1 MDEIRRVLKPGG
13 IFGLIWNIRDET
25 TGWVAALSRIMA
37 PHGKGA
43 PRFHEGQWRSVFPAE
58 GFAELREKTFEH
70 AHRGDFESVVVDR
83 VMSVSFIA
91 SLSRSERE
99 EVSRQVR
106 RLAKSYPGLSDET
119 DVIFPYRTF
128 VAWTEKSIAVT

>member
-1 MDEIRRVLKPGG
+1 MVEIHHAARSGFSKASSAYVSGRPGYPKG
-13 IFGLIWNIRDET
+13 IDSWLRDT
-25 TGWVAALSRIMA
+25 LSVCSNKR
-37 PHGKGA
+37 
-43 PRFHEGQWRSVFPAE
+43 
-58 GFAELREKTFEH
+58 
-70 AHRGDFESVVVDR
+70 VVDR

-91 SLSRSERE
+91 TLSRSERE